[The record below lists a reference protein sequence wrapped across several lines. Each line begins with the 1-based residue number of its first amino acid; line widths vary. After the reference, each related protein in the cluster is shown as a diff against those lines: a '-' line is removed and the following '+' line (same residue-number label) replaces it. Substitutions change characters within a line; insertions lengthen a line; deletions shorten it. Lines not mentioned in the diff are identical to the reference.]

1 MTKTNEE
8 IQALKDNWAKDPCW
22 EIEDTPGFEDHKVEL
37 LTWRNMC
44 ESEINKRSKEREAAR
59 HNFVREQTGVSDID
73 IANSIS
79 TFAEIE
85 RMVSSQDEYIGT
97 FASNYEIVMAE
108 LQMAQI
114 RATLLQAAQL
124 KRIADAIEQRN
135 EDDASDVNLDFMT
148 KLYKGE

>member
-8 IQALKDNWAKDPCW
+8 IQALKENWMKDPCF
-22 EIEDTPGFEDHKVEL
+22 ELEDTPGFEDHKVEL
-37 LTWRNMC
+37 LTWRNMY
-44 ESEINKRSKEREAAR
+44 ESETALRMKEREAAR
-59 HNFVREQTGVSDID
+59 RNFVREQTGISDID
-73 IANSIS
+73 IANSIR

-85 RMVSSQDEYIGT
+85 RDVVYATRDE
-97 FASNYEIVMAE
+97 NYWSME
-108 LQMAQI
+108 LAAAQV

-124 KRIADAIEQRN
+124 KRIADALEQRY